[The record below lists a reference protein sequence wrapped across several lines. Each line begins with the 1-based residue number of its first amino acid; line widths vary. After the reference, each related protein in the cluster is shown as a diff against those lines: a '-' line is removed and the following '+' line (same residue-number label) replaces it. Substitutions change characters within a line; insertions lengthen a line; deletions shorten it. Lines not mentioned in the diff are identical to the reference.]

1 MVEYLRRLEIPV
13 EGRIISVPS
22 WRPDLNLTA
31 DIAEEVGRL
40 YGYNEIPTTAPPGR
54 LHPGW
59 IFHRHAPGKP
69 GGGASAGPWGT
80 VK

>member
-13 EGRIISVPS
+13 EGRTISVPS

-40 YGYNEIPTTAPPGR
+40 YGYNEIPTTALRGASTQVDIPPTCSWKTR
-54 LHPGW
+54 Q
-59 IFHRHAPGKP
+59 
-69 GGGASAGPWGT
+69 GASAGPWGT

>member
-13 EGRIISVPS
+13 EGRTISVPS

-40 YGYNEIPTTAPPGR
+40 YGYNEIPTTALR
-54 LHPGW
+54 
-59 IFHRHAPGKP
+59 
-69 GGGASAGPWGT
+69 GASTQGGYSTDMLLENQAGSLCRAG
-80 VK
+80 VQ